1 MENLHLIYFIQL
13 GLVNALRA
21 QMQPGGIP
29 TPQQQ
34 QSQQQ
39 PNQSQW
45 PNQFNQQSGQQP
57 QQNQPQPPNQRS
69 KSHFSFILIYL
80 TDILK
85 FSICWRNLQ

>member
-1 MENLHLIYFIQL
+1 MFLLLPIQI
-13 GLVNALRA
+13 GLVNALQRGP
-21 QMQPGGIP
+21 MQPGVMP

-34 QSQQQ
+34 QSQQQQ

-69 KSHFSFILIYL
+69 KSPFLLFSLINL
-80 TDILK
+80 AGILK
-85 FSICWRNLQ
+85 IEIC